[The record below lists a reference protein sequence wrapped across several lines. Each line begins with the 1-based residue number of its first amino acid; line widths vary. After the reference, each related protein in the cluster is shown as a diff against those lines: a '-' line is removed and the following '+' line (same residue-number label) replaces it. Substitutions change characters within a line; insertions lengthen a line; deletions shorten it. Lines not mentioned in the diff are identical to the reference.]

1 MGQRGSRVQEVP
13 RRTGGFTMA
22 ALAEAVNHWLA
33 GREQEAFAVLR
44 GAPVGLLDAAV
55 MEPDEW
61 LLPTLVRF
69 ADGTEVW
76 FVRWPEDLREQTALP
91 VVSLPVLREFVK
103 AYRLT
108 IDG

>member
-1 MGQRGSRVQEVP
+1 MV
-13 RRTGGFTMA
+13 
-22 ALAEAVNHWLA
+22 ALAEAVQRWLA

-44 GAPVGLLDAAV
+44 GAPDDLLDAAT
-55 MEPDEW
+55 MEPNEW
-61 LLPTLVRF
+61 LPPVLVRF

-76 FVRWPEDLREQTALP
+76 FVRWPEDLRELTALP

-108 IDG
+108 ING